1 MGTLSSSYEQ
11 AIING
16 ACRALNRRAAHLR
29 AAASSQTTKITDKWG
44 RAVTINSP
52 EAIVMIG
59 TANFFD
65 DCAADVAKM
74 RMAC

>member
-1 MGTLSSSYEQ
+1 MPGLISVYDQ

-29 AAASSQTTKITDKWG
+29 AAASSQTTQITDQWG

-74 RMAC
+74 GMA